1 MAKRHIK
8 SYIKCLSFAYSEAQK
23 LYEKCAESLSEN
35 LIDPEVYN
43 NFCERKNTLDA
54 ALNSWSRAL
63 DLALDRKKFLAELK
77 KTKARVEAS
86 DKLTDLVSE
95 DPTATPEYKAELAK
109 VNANLIAEY
118 RILREVDIISSFK
131 NRSKYH
137 LVAHFGD
144 IDARLL
150 ELEQFYN
157 LNLKFEG
164 TI

>member
-23 LYEKCAESLSEN
+23 LYKKCAESLSEN

-43 NFCERKNTLDA
+43 NFCERKNTLDT
-54 ALNSWSRAL
+54 ALNNWSRAL
-63 DLALDRKKFLAELK
+63 DLALDRKKFLAELAK
-77 KTKARVEAS
+77 AKARVEAS
-86 DKLTDLVSE
+86 NRLTDLVSE
-95 DPTATPEYKAELAK
+95 DPTATAEYKAELAK
-109 VNANLIAEY
+109 VNANLGVEY
-118 RILREVDIISSFK
+118 LILREVDIISSLK

-137 LVAHFGD
+137 LVVHLGD
-144 IDARLL
+144 IDMWLL
-150 ELEQFYN
+150 NLEQFYN